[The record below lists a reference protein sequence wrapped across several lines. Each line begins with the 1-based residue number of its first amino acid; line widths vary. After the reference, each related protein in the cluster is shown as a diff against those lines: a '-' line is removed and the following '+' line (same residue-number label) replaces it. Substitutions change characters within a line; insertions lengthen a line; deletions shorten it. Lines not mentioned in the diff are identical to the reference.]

1 MKLFSASVSIGIIK
15 TSSKN
20 KDTLL
25 ALKDDRMLNDIHS
38 ADQVPD
44 F

>member
-1 MKLFSASVSIGIIK
+1 MKLFSASVSIGAME

-25 ALKDDRMLNDIHS
+25 APKDDRMLNDIYS
-38 ADQVPD
+38 ADQLPD